1 MVGRKQGKLAALFLA
16 PYLLIF
22 VAFRF
27 GPSLAGL
34 GLSFFKWGIVGNP
47 SWRGLANYKRL
58 FVDPMFWVAFRNTML
73 FLLYTVPPLVVGSLL
88 IAVLLNQKLRFKN
101 AVRTLAIIPYILIPA
116 VVGVIWNWLYDSNFG
131 ILNYYIKGAGFAPIE
146 WLTSEKWALISVSI
160 VVIWSYIGY
169 DVVLF
174 LAGLQGIP
182 AELYE
187 AARIDGASSRAIFF
201 RITLPLLKP
210 IASMVIT
217 LTLIN
222 AIQIF
227 DQVFVMTNGGPGTS
241 TLTLV
246 QYLYGTAF
254 QNFNLGYGATLG
266 TAILVILVVLIAL
279 QSRLFRDAERE

>member
-1 MVGRKQGKLAALFLA
+1 
-16 PYLLIF
+16 
-22 VAFRF
+22 
-27 GPSLAGL
+27 
-34 GLSFFKWGIVGNP
+34 
-47 SWRGLANYKRL
+47 
-58 FVDPMFWVAFRNTML
+58 
-73 FLLYTVPPLVVGSLL
+73 
-88 IAVLLNQKLRFKN
+88 
-101 AVRTLAIIPYILIPA
+101 
-116 VVGVIWNWLYDSNFG
+116 
-131 ILNYYIKGAGFAPIE
+131 
-146 WLTSEKWALISVSI
+146 ALISVSI